1 MKNTVCLMFISA
13 MICGLTLFGCGKQ
26 LENTAGGELNVFVT
40 KAKATEIDKI
50 NDLLFTCDD
59 IVSFN
64 VKTGEIVFKR
74 GIMDERMFHAQ
85 LHFFIG
91 EKPVFSEPLKIYFDV
106 MSQLWCDLLFVV
118 KGGEQR
124 GGFFIKYFGCS
135 YLEDKKKAS
144 KHAEK
149 MKKREKELDVLI
161 KYLRNAGKIAS
172 KK

>member
-1 MKNTVCLMFISA
+1 MKNTVCLKFVSA
-13 MICGLTLFGCGKQ
+13 MICGLMLFGCGKQ
-26 LENTAGGELNVFVT
+26 LENTADGELYVFVT
-40 KAKATEIDKI
+40 KAEATEIDKI

-64 VKTGEIVFKR
+64 EKTREIVFNR

-124 GGFFIKYFGCS
+124 GGFFIKNYFDCKG
-135 YLEDKKKAS
+135 
-144 KHAEK
+144 HAEN
-149 MKKREKELDVLI
+149 MKRREKELDD
-161 KYLRNAGKIAS
+161 
-172 KK
+172 